1 MKKILSFFRSI
12 LPHAILIVAL
22 MLLTFFV
29 IDLFNESMA
38 FLNNSITKFL
48 LAVLALLSAV
58 LSVLTIIEKTPQK
71 TIDPKGENHE
81 I

>member
-1 MKKILSFFRSI
+1 MKKILSFFRTV
-12 LPHAILIVAL
+12 LPHAILIISL

-38 FLNNSITKFL
+38 FLNNSISKIL
-48 LAVLALLSAV
+48 IAVLALLSAV
-58 LSVLTIIEKTPQK
+58 LSVITVIENSRKNTD
-71 TIDPKGENHE
+71 IEGENHE